1 MNRNVPKYLVPAV
14 FAATALLIVGLFFF
28 PVPFFDASTEQ
39 KGKQTKVITPQTP
52 LQGSV
57 PVADSAAE
65 SMAYED
71 ATVSK
76 IALNEG
82 ETAVYV
88 LTQDLDGDP
97 QDEQII
103 AFKSNGDTDEA
114 VKLAYIDF
122 SETEGAYRK
131 VWEATT
137 PLTKPRTLSLF
148 VKDLLGDRS
157 ICVVVS
163 GMNAAGEQTLSAYHK
178 SGSLVAGSGPGAVTA
193 PGEPFRKIIELSID
207 GSIAIQ
213 ESDRSQAYEM
223 GLAGG
228 KSFTISSYGRDY
240 ESANILDQ
248 IETTYA
254 YDPLSGRYERSG
266 TARIAGIQIEQRKVK
281 ELLDGTPAK
290 FESFIEGL
298 WYYISPDG
306 TESTRQFIYFDPGK
320 REIIFYSEDTQEV
333 YLWQNSSATRY
344 GIYISSQNISVTT
357 LRRLIDIEL
366 ESIDGI
372 RLKIFE
378 DVKLKIGVSG
388 RWDGSYRKGQE
399 KNREPS
405 KKSPLAPWIEADY
418 EGARG
423 KISFKNDGTFAM
435 GGQEAGKTGRYAFF
449 RLEELEMLELRFP
462 PSGDAAGPNSRETY
476 RVERTTS
483 SAGERITL
491 TKVRIGVDGL
501 DDLHEGSLSLLPV
514 NRGET
519 PQTPRP

>member
-1 MNRNVPKYLVPAV
+1 MNRNVHKYLVPAV
-14 FAATALLIVGLFFF
+14 FAGTALLVGVLFFF
-28 PVPFFDASTEQ
+28 PVPFFDVLPEQ
-39 KGKQTKVITPQTP
+39 QGKQTKVVTPQTP
-52 LQGSV
+52 LQGLASTG
-57 PVADSAAE
+57 DSAAE

-103 AFKSNGDTDEA
+103 AFKSNGDADEA

-148 VKDLLGDRS
+148 VKDLVGDRS

-163 GMNAAGEQTLSAYHK
+163 GMNDAGEQTLSAYHK
-178 SGSLVAGSGPGAVTA
+178 TGSIAPRSGTDTA
-193 PGEPFRKIIELSID
+193 EPFRKIIELSID

-213 ESDRSQAYEM
+213 ESDRSQAYEL
-223 GLAGG
+223 GLTGG

-248 IETTYA
+248 IETSYA

-306 TESTRQFIYFDPGK
+306 TESPRQYLYFDPEK
-320 REIIFYSEDTQEV
+320 REIIFYSDDTQEV

-344 GIYISSQNISVTT
+344 GIYITSQNISVTT

-399 KNREPS
+399 KNREPA
-405 KKSPLAPWIEADY
+405 KKQALAPWIEADY
-418 EGARG
+418 EGAQG

-435 GGQEAGKTGRYAFF
+435 GGLETGKSGRYAFF
-449 RLEELEMLELRFP
+449 RLDELEMLELRSP
-462 PSGDAAGPNSRETY
+462 GAGDAAAKNSRETY
-476 RVERTTS
+476 RVERTATG
-483 SAGERITL
+483 AGEQITL

-501 DDLHEGSLSLLPV
+501 DDLHEGSLSLFLV
-514 NRGET
+514 KKGET
-519 PQTPRP
+519 PQIPRP